1 MNVLSSMEMYCVPL
15 TRDGGKGAGCCEHD
29 NEQSGYVKCVEVLIL
44 ADETSYGTERCCVQ
58 FVRK

>member
-1 MNVLSSMEMYCVPL
+1 MEMYCVPL